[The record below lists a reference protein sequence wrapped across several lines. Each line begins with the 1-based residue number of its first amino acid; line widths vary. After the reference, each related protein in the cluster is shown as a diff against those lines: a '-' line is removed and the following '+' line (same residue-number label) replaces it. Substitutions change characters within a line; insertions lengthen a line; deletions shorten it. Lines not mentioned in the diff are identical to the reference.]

1 MLYSFQ
7 KSLPKF
13 KNCSLWDVM
22 EGLGHAQGW
31 QSSHYFSVPTKAATT
46 KECISSLADSS
57 GSSREGN
64 NGNSNDLP

>member
-1 MLYSFQ
+1 MG
-7 KSLPKF
+7 
-13 KNCSLWDVM
+13 
-22 EGLGHAQGW
+22 GLGHAQGW